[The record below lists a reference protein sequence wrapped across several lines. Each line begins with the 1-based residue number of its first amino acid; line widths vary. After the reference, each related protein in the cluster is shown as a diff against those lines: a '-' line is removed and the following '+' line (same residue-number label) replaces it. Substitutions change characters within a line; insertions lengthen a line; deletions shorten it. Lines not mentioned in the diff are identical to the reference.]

1 MIKKNEKGFALVLSL
16 VLLMAMTLM
25 GGALIVISASDHRSN
40 NVGDEYQQTFYVAET
55 ALYEGEKYVLNQ
67 YLGPHKT
74 NGDRDLT
81 KRNLPANHTVKFN
94 PDTSNVKDCFYSFPD
109 IDSPTFKVLLGPSP
123 ANPVSTSKEQIN
135 ESKSFYDFI
144 TGNKSS
150 TKIVEDPISSTSADR
165 QKKIKTKEKTRLLK
179 FNYQYFITRVGSAPF
194 KGYGTSIKK
203 DATDAGN
210 DGMAY
215 RIYGCGNYNDG
226 EIIVPLEST
235 LILPK

>member
-40 NVGDEYQQTFYVAET
+40 NVGYEYQQTFYVAET

-94 PDTSNVKDCFYSFPD
+94 PDTSNVKDCYYRFPD
-109 IDSPTFKVLLGPSP
+109 IDKVELSHYY
-123 ANPVSTSKEQIN
+123 VSLDKL
-135 ESKSFYDFI
+135 
-144 TGNKSS
+144 
-150 TKIVEDPISSTSADR
+150 V
-165 QKKIKTKEKTRLLK
+165 
-179 FNYQYFITRVGSAPF
+179 
-194 KGYGTSIKK
+194 SI
-203 DATDAGN
+203 D
-210 DGMAY
+210 
-215 RIYGCGNYNDG
+215 
-226 EIIVPLEST
+226 ST
-235 LILPK
+235 LFDETKQKLKDETLD

>member
-109 IDSPTFKVLLGPSP
+109 IDSPTFNVLLGPSP
-123 ANPVSTSKEQIN
+123 ANPVSTTKEQIN
-135 ESKSFYDFI
+135 ESKSLLYDSFDFDKNSAEFRLYYFVLYVI
-144 TGNKSS
+144 PLS
-150 TKIVEDPISSTSADR
+150 EISSS
-165 QKKIKTKEKTRLLK
+165 KSL
-179 FNYQYFITRVGSAPF
+179 Y
-194 KGYGTSIKK
+194 
-203 DATDAGN
+203 
-210 DGMAY
+210 
-215 RIYGCGNYNDG
+215 
-226 EIIVPLEST
+226 
-235 LILPK
+235 LIE